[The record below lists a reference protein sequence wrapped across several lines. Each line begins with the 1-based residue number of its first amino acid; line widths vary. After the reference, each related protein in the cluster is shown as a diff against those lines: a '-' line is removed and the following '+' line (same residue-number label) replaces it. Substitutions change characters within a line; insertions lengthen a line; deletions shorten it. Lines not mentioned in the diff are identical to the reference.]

1 MAIEWGYSDL
11 ALERRELYREGSG
24 REVAGVK
31 VDVQSGQ
38 GAEITRVE
46 ILDAQGARA
55 MGKPVGTYITLEA
68 PDLALRDNDIRT
80 QVGELVA
87 QQLTSLLPRQ
97 GCSALVVGL
106 GNRQATPDAL
116 GPMTLDK
123 VLVTRHL
130 FELMPHLTDQ
140 LCSVAALTPGVM
152 GLTGI
157 ESVDMVRAV
166 ARKIKPEVV
175 ILIDALVSRRA
186 NRISTTIQLSDT
198 GLHPGAGVGNQ
209 RKRLDQKTLG
219 CPVIAVGIPTV
230 VYAATITWDAIRG
243 WPEYAGQDEE
253 QLHQHLQRVVTEALG
268 PLVVTPKEIDQVV
281 SDSAQLLAHGI
292 NRALQ
297 PHLSQEEIA
306 AFLL

>member
-1 MAIEWGYSDL
+1 M
-11 ALERRELYREGSG
+11 
-24 REVAGVK
+24 
-31 VDVQSGQ
+31 
-38 GAEITRVE
+38 
-46 ILDAQGARA
+46 
-55 MGKPVGTYITLEA
+55 
-68 PDLALRDNDIRT
+68 
-80 QVGELVA
+80 VA

-97 GCSALVVGL
+97 GCRALVVGL

-140 LCSVAALTPGVM
+140 LCSVAALTPGVV

-157 ESVDMVRAV
+157 ERGHG
-166 ARKIKPEVV
+166 ARRRPQNQPEVV

-198 GLHPGAGVGNQ
+198 GLHPGAGGGQPAQAPGSENPGLPGD
-209 RKRLDQKTLG
+209 RRGHPHGGLRRHHH
-219 CPVIAVGIPTV
+219 
-230 VYAATITWDAIRG
+230 WDAIRG